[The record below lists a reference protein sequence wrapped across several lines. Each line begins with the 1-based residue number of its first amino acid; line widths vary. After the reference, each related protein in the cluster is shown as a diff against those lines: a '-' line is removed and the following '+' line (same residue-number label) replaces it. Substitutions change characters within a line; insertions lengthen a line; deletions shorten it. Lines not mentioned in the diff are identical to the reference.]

1 VSGGDLSVNHGVDDI
16 SGSEVLYFWFLPA
29 LRSISYIL
37 SCPVLS
43 LWQSHGELTSV
54 NEQGAVD
61 VIKALN
67 PISKH

>member
-1 VSGGDLSVNHGVDDI
+1 VSGGDLSLNHCVGNI
-16 SGSEVLYFWFLPA
+16 SRSEVLYVWFLPA
-29 LRSISYIL
+29 LSSISYNL